1 MKAQVF
7 VAVLPYSGLI
17 FAQTTPDQRM
27 ASWLEAHRNM
37 LEWFEGVP
45 NMLVPDQCA
54 TAVDRTPRGLMETRR
69 RQAVSGIRRALRDR
83 GRAGARVRDHE
94 TRRRCGEAVDLV
106 ERWIVE
112 PSRDETFRTIM
123 DPGRLHRR
131 TGHVAQ
137 PPARHSGAGFEAG
150 TVPGRGTTDAA
161 ALLPAEPSGPC
172 QWRKAKVLSCLWSN
186 KAVRCGVVTKYTYDD
201 GIRGRLP
208 FSSSW
213 RLRPIPDLAG
223 NARRGNHRNMKS
235 PWNRERFESWA
246 EAIGPETRVMT
257 ARLLDS
263 APVVEQAYV
272 PCNNIL
278 NLPRGNT
285 GPNCLNRPPGKSTK
299 RIVPRP

>member
-1 MKAQVF
+1 MDSALLASLSDREVAERWFPARPRERAEGYLHPDLDACAERKGAYRRLPLKQLWYKYRDSAGREGLKAHGYQAFRRMFAARAAQLDVTARLEHVPGDKVSGDWTGDRPHLTNPVTGRRMKAQVF

-17 FAQTTPDQRM
+17 FARATPDRRM

-106 ERWIVE
+106 GQWIVE

-150 TVPGRGTTDAA
+150 TVPGPGNDRCCRLASRG
-161 ALLPAEPSGPC
+161 
-172 QWRKAKVLSCLWSN
+172 
-186 KAVRCGVVTKYTYDD
+186 AVRP
-201 GIRGRLP
+201 LP
-208 FSSSW
+208 
-213 RLRPIPDLAG
+213 
-223 NARRGNHRNMKS
+223 
-235 PWNRERFESWA
+235 
-246 EAIGPETRVMT
+246 
-257 ARLLDS
+257 
-263 APVVEQAYV
+263 VEEGQGA
-272 PCNNIL
+272 
-278 NLPRGNT
+278 
-285 GPNCLNRPPGKSTK
+285 
-299 RIVPRP
+299 

>member
-106 ERWIVE
+106 EQWIVE

-172 QWRKAKVLSCLWSN
+172 QWRKAKVLSDTAISASRRMIL
-186 KAVRCGVVTKYTYDD
+186 
-201 GIRGRLP
+201 
-208 FSSSW
+208 
-213 RLRPIPDLAG
+213 LRAPRTGAG
-223 NARRGNHRNMKS
+223 G
-235 PWNRERFESWA
+235 PW
-246 EAIGPETRVMT
+246 T
-257 ARLLDS
+257 
-263 APVVEQAYV
+263 
-272 PCNNIL
+272 
-278 NLPRGNT
+278 
-285 GPNCLNRPPGKSTK
+285 
-299 RIVPRP
+299 

>member
-1 MKAQVF
+1 MAIRRSARVFAARAAQLDVTARLEHVPGDKVSGDWTGDCPHLTDPVTGRRMKAQVF

-17 FAQTTPDQRM
+17 FAQATPDQRM

-150 TVPGRGTTDAA
+150 TVPGPGNDRCCRLASRG
-161 ALLPAEPSGPC
+161 
-172 QWRKAKVLSCLWSN
+172 
-186 KAVRCGVVTKYTYDD
+186 AVRP
-201 GIRGRLP
+201 LP
-208 FSSSW
+208 
-213 RLRPIPDLAG
+213 
-223 NARRGNHRNMKS
+223 
-235 PWNRERFESWA
+235 
-246 EAIGPETRVMT
+246 
-257 ARLLDS
+257 
-263 APVVEQAYV
+263 VEEGQGA
-272 PCNNIL
+272 
-278 NLPRGNT
+278 
-285 GPNCLNRPPGKSTK
+285 
-299 RIVPRP
+299 